1 MTQAIK
7 DVLADIG
14 ADVTEIVGSNPD
26 THERQLFDLFKA
38 HFARAVVDPKVNNF
52 RLCVEAY
59 DEFIAVFSG
68 GKN

>member
-1 MTQAIK
+1 MTRAVK
-7 DVLADIG
+7 DVLADVG
-14 ADVTEIVGSNPD
+14 VDVTEIVGSNPD

-38 HFARAVVDPKVNNF
+38 HFARAVADPKVNNF